1 MIPEGLKVLL
11 MGAAGLL
18 ESHGEQHY
26 ADELRKAVGGADQ
39 QTKEEIAAIKDPAE
53 LRKAI
58 AENLHLFQE

>member
-1 MIPEGLKVLL
+1 MIPEELKVLL
-11 MGAAGLL
+11 TGAAGLL

-26 ADELRKAVGGADQ
+26 ADELRKVVNDADK
-39 QTKEEIAAIKDPAE
+39 QTKEEIKSIKDPAA